1 MDTVPESLGP
11 AGPILALSSSPAL
24 LERLRPGLARD
35 GLALAPVRTLA
46 ELIQRLAGGVASG
59 PGPSHAR
66 LILVD
71 TAALADP
78 EELVALSPLVDA
90 TNGTGP
96 PLVCL
101 AAETDLRGRLAALRA
116 GAAECLPGEDDPVQ
130 VIARIR
136 SLLGLEA
143 EVPARV
149 LVVDDQPVSALFAA
163 RVLEGAGMATER
175 VGDPLAV
182 LGALERF
189 RPDLVLMDLH
199 MPGASGIELTRIIR
213 DQAQFADLPI
223 VFLSVEMDPGQQL
236 NALRVG
242 GDDFLAK
249 PVLPGVLVDCVRRRL
264 AIARRRVHQKATPGP
279 LGPVTGLATRERL
292 LERIDRQMAAGAG
305 PQWALLYLEHA
316 WEGPVLERVVPR
328 IAAITEPG
336 DLLARAGE
344 HGLGVLVRRAGP
356 DAVARFAEG
365 LVDGVHAALAD
376 DAGPHRHR
384 SFGVGWCPL
393 HLGGDE
399 SVTLVSRA
407 RKAAQL
413 GLSAGAG
420 GPVPYLQAPRTPR
433 TGERDPILAAI
444 EAQWFQ
450 LLYQPIVD
458 LWEVGRARYELAVRL
473 RLADGELLVPRAFA
487 PLAARAGLSR
497 GVDQW
502 TLAAGLEVLVGCRTA
517 GRMVDLLIP
526 QSMASLAAESWVPSL
541 CTAIDARD
549 LIRWRPLIQLQLAD
563 VDRNLALAA
572 RRANELERFGIRLC
586 LDGFRDGARGDRV
599 LAAVPAALVRL
610 SLDATR
616 DWRPERLKDL
626 VARFREHGIRVI
638 AGGADAPEAIARV
651 CAAGVSLI
659 QGPFV
664 QPPLESMSFDF
675 AGTEPG
681 V

>member
-1 MDTVPESLGP
+1 MDTSPESLGP
-11 AGPILALSSSPAL
+11 AGPVLALSSNPEL
-24 LERLRPGLARD
+24 LVRLRSALACDGLTLARV
-35 GLALAPVRTLA
+35 ATLP
-46 ELIQRLAGGVASG
+46 ELIQRLAGDAASG
-59 PGPSHAR
+59 GAASRAR
-66 LILVD
+66 LVLVD
-71 TAALADP
+71 MAALTDP
-78 EELVALSPLVDA
+78 QALVALGPLVEA
-90 TNGTGP
+90 SKGTGP
-96 PLVCL
+96 LLVCL
-101 AAETDLRGRLAALRA
+101 AAETDLRGRLAALRT
-116 GAAECLPGEDDPVQ
+116 GAAECLSGEGDSVQ
-130 VIARIR
+130 TIARIR
-136 SLLGLEA
+136 SLLGLDG

-182 LGALERF
+182 LDALERF

-249 PVLPGVLVDCVRRRL
+249 PVLPQVLVDCVRRRL
-264 AIARRRVHQKATPGP
+264 AIARRRLRQKATLSLLDPI
-279 LGPVTGLATRERL
+279 TGLASREHL
-292 LERIDRQMAAGAG
+292 LARIDRQMAAGAG

-316 WEGPVLERVVPR
+316 WEEPVLQRVVPV
-328 IAAITEPG
+328 IAG
-336 DLLARAGE
+336 LADSDDVVARVGE
-344 HGLGVLVRRAGP
+344 HGLGILARRTGT
-356 DAVARFAEG
+356 DALARFAEG
-365 LVDGVHAALAD
+365 LVAGVQEALGDGAAVRR
-376 DAGPHRHR
+376 G

-399 SVTLVSRA
+399 AVTLVSRA

-413 GLSAGAG
+413 GLSAGTG
-420 GPVPYLQAPRTPR
+420 GPVPYLQAPRAPR
-433 TGERDPILAAI
+433 TEERDPILAAI
-444 EAQWFQ
+444 EAQRFQ
-450 LLYQPIVD
+450 SLYQPIVD
-458 LWEVGRARYELAVRL
+458 LWEAGRARYELAVRL
-473 RLADGELLVPRAFA
+473 RLGDGELLVPRAFA
-487 PLAARAGLSR
+487 PLAVRAGLAR
-497 GVDQW
+497 RVDHW
-502 TLAAGLEVLVGCRTA
+502 TLRAGLEALVGCRST
-517 GRMVDLLIP
+517 GRMVELLVP
-526 QSMASLAAESWVPSL
+526 QSMVSLSLDPWVDAL
-541 CTAIDARD
+541 RNAIDALD

-572 RRANELERFGIRLC
+572 RRATELERFGIRLC
-586 LDGFRDGARGDRV
+586 LDGFRDGPRGDRV

-610 SLDATR
+610 PLDATR

-626 VARFREHGIRVI
+626 VARFRARGIRVI

-664 QPPLESMSFDF
+664 HPPLESMSFDF
-675 AGTEPG
+675 TSTEPA